1 MSRPRLG
8 SASKETEEK
17 CKTCDL
23 KVSRKD
29 KGIQCEICQ
38 GWWHC
43 RCVNINEEAYEILN
57 LENIHWFRSAC
68 NFGMGRILLTL
79 TKLVL
84 KQSKLEGEMK
94 IITVDVS
101 DTKSKNEKT
110 DIVLE
115 NMKSHNS
122 KLAEDINKMKMEIDK
137 QFVRMVEELTDVRC
151 KMADTKS
158 DMQKLDDKFSCEE
171 DDGSD
176 NTWVKVAGKHVDTK
190 LVQVASEVQTMQKAL
205 QDTRDAAREVQDKE
219 TRRNNIIMYR
229 VPESDALLGGD
240 RLKCGK

>member
-158 DMQKLDDKFSCEE
+158 DM
-171 DDGSD
+171 
-176 NTWVKVAGKHVDTK
+176 
-190 LVQVASEVQTMQKAL
+190 
-205 QDTRDAAREVQDKE
+205 
-219 TRRNNIIMYR
+219 
-229 VPESDALLGGD
+229 
-240 RLKCGK
+240 